1 VFLLSATEIKY
12 TVMSN
17 LKAGHLYYYSDFH
30 RISSGS
36 HDSVTCGPVTRQCIM
51 MEVRK
56 QKEKETDMPLMV
68 YFISNMSYLYE
79 HPSALNRIIN
89 YEPNNEQI

>member
-36 HDSVTCGPVTRQCIM
+36 HDSVTCEPVMRQCIM

-56 QKEKETDMPLMV
+56 QKRKRKGYAPMV
-68 YFISNMSYLYE
+68 YFILNMSYLYE
-79 HPSALNRIIN
+79 HPPAPNRIIN